1 MRTPERDPVSTFM
14 DAVSS
19 VISAMICAVT
29 SSGSPPVA
37 AYALGFHRV
46 VGRRWF
52 IIRCRSL
59 QRRSTRAA
67 TAQGRRVDDL
77 QL

>member
-1 MRTPERDPVSTFM
+1 VSTFM

-29 SSGSPPVA
+29 SSGSPPLA
-37 AYALGFHRV
+37 AYALGSHRV

-52 IIRCRSL
+52 IIRCLWSNK
-59 QRRSTRAA
+59 RRSTRAA